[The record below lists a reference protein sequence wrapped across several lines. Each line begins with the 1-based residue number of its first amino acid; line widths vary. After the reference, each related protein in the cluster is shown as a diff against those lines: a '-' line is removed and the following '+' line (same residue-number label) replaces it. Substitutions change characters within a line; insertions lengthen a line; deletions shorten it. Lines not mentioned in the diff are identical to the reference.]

1 MPLNIFGFEAL
12 WSPVFIISTLV
23 VIAIYFFITIK
34 KRHLFE
40 GNQPLSKKEASAFV
54 IGMILLYTVKGS
66 PADLLGHILFSVH
79 MAQMA
84 LLLMLVPPLLIAGIP
99 VWIWKPIVENRFVQP
114 SFRFFTKPLLALIVF
129 SGLFS
134 IYHIPLVFDVIKQ
147 NEFYHSLFTLILF
160 ISSMYL
166 WWPIMNKLQGE
177 HQVHGLSKIGYIIGS
192 AILITPACALIIFA
206 DEPMYATYTNGD
218 AWLKAM
224 ELCVPASTLS
234 GLTLSGPELFT
245 NMPPVDDQQLGG
257 VIMKIIQEIIYGV
270 LLAMVFFQWYKS
282 EQENAEEITNKALLE
297 RQAYVTN
304 K

>member
-54 IGMILLYTVKGS
+54 IGMVLLYIVKGS

-99 VWIWKPIVENRFVQP
+99 VWIWKPIVENKFVQP

-134 IYHIPLVFDVIKQ
+134 IYHIPLIFDVIKQ

-160 ISSMYL
+160 ISSMFL

-282 EQENAEEITNKALLE
+282 EQDNAEEITNNALLE
-297 RQAYVTN
+297 RQAYAAN

>member
-23 VIAIYFFITIK
+23 IIAIYFFITIK

-54 IGMILLYTVKGS
+54 IGMILLYIVKGS

-134 IYHIPLVFDVIKQ
+134 IYHIPLIFDVIKQ
-147 NEFYHSLFTLILF
+147 NEFYHSVFTLILF
-160 ISSMYL
+160 ISSMFL
-166 WWPIMNKLQGE
+166 WWPIMNKLTGE

-206 DEPMYATYTNGD
+206 DEPMYATYTNGE

-282 EQENAEEITNKALLE
+282 EQENAEEITNNALLE
-297 RQAYVTN
+297 RQAYAAN

>member
-12 WSPVFIISTLV
+12 WSPVFIISTIAI
-23 VIAIYFFITIK
+23 IAIYFFITIK
-34 KRHLFE
+34 KRHLFI
-40 GNQPLSKKEASAFV
+40 GNEPLSKKEASAFV
-54 IGMILLYTVKGS
+54 IGMVLLYIVKGS

-99 VWIWKPIVENRFVQP
+99 VWIWKPIVENKFVQP

-134 IYHIPLVFDVIKQ
+134 IYHIPLIFDVIKQ
-147 NEFYHSLFTLILF
+147 NELYHSLFTLILF
-160 ISSMYL
+160 ISSMFL

-234 GLTLSGPELFT
+234 GLALSGPELFT

-282 EQENAEEITNKALLE
+282 EQENADEITNNALLE
-297 RQAYVTN
+297 RQAYAAN

>member
-54 IGMILLYTVKGS
+54 IGMVLLYIVKGS

-99 VWIWKPIVENRFVQP
+99 VWIWKPIVENKFVQP
-114 SFRFFTKPLLALIVF
+114 LFRFFTKPLLALIVF

-134 IYHIPLVFDVIKQ
+134 IYHIPLIFDVIKQ

-160 ISSMYL
+160 ISSMFL

-282 EQENAEEITNKALLE
+282 EQENAEEITNNALLE
-297 RQAYVTN
+297 RQAYAAN

>member
-12 WSPVFIISTLV
+12 WSPVFIISTIA

-34 KRHLFE
+34 KRHLFI

-54 IGMILLYTVKGS
+54 IGMVLLYIVKGS

-134 IYHIPLVFDVIKQ
+134 IYHIPLIFDVIKQ

-160 ISSMYL
+160 ISSMFL

-282 EQENAEEITNKALLE
+282 EQDNADEITNNALLE
-297 RQAYVTN
+297 RQAYAAN

>member
-12 WSPVFIISTLV
+12 WSPVFIISTIAI
-23 VIAIYFFITIK
+23 IAIYFVITIK
-34 KRHLFE
+34 KRHLFKE
-40 GNQPLSKKEASAFV
+40 SQPLTKKEASAFV
-54 IGMILLYTVKGS
+54 IGMILLYIVKGS

-134 IYHIPLVFDVIKQ
+134 IYHIPLIFDVIKQ

-160 ISSMYL
+160 ISSMFL

-270 LLAMVFFQWYKS
+270 LLAMVFFQWYRS
-282 EQENAEEITNKALLE
+282 EQENADEITNNALLE
-297 RQAYVTN
+297 RQAYAAN